1 MMITTIIRTTMI
13 GIIAIKLKII
23 RIARVITIII
33 GMRIS
38 TMTIEEE

>member
-38 TMTIEEE
+38 TMTIEKE